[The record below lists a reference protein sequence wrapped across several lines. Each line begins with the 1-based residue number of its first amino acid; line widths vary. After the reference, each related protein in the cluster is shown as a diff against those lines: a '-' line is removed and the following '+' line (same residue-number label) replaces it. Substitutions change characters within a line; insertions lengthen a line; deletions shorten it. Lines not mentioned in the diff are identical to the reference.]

1 MQVNNQISVSKKVDS
16 HIQLAQPPILL
27 QGINS
32 DVLTM
37 RYDPTGNQV
46 AVGTING
53 DLKIYNSKTE
63 NTGLLN
69 KNLVKPGEN
78 AHPISIIRWNPITTY
93 YKYTN

>member
-1 MQVNNQISVSKKVDS
+1 
-16 HIQLAQPPILL
+16 
-27 QGINS
+27 
-32 DVLTM
+32 M
-37 RYDPTGNQV
+37 RYDPTGSQV

-93 YKYTN
+93 YKYTNQNLITTVQSDGLIQNWFPNNPDPISRIDTH